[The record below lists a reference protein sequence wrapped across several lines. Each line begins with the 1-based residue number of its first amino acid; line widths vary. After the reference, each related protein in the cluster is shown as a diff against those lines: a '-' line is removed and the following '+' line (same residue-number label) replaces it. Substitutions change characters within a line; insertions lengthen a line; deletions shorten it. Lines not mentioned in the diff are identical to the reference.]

1 MTSVDLEMQPLT
13 GGETFDETWGKQP
26 CKENGLVCNIVGCMF
41 FFENNLSCMFLV
53 YGSMNLHLPLLL
65 EGEYPRALVVHLF
78 SPLPTKS

>member
-26 CKENGLVCNIVGCMF
+26 CKENGLVCNFVGCMF
-41 FFENNLSCMFLV
+41 FLKIISHVC
-53 YGSMNLHLPLLL
+53 SMNLHLPLLL